1 MFKAET
7 RAVYESSTLHKLWW
21 VKEEIISIKVA
32 SIVKICCAI
41 VCAVLAK
48 ECAHAKRGVAEKG
61 HRQTFQI
68 LLSVGL

>member
-1 MFKAET
+1 M
-7 RAVYESSTLHKLWW
+7 YESSTLHKQWW
-21 VKEEIISIKVA
+21 VEEEEISIKVA

-48 ECAHAKRGVAEKG
+48 ESTHAKRGVAEKG

-68 LLSVGL
+68 LLSAGL